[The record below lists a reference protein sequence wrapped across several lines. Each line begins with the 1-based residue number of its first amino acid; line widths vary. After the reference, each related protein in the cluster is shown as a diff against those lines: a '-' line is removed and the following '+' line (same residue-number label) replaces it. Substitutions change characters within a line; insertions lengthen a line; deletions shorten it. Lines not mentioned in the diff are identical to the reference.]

1 MLQVG
6 QWTARPTNDGGIHP
20 GGGAEGTLGYV
31 GGRWNSGWGVSTTPW
46 GIVQPQFGQNSVPA
60 GGNAPQRGQNAMAPL
75 NYMPYFTVGSPLRS
89 RCVALATLDAA
100 LYEELAG
107 ELRARHIPSVSVLPG
122 ERIPAQA
129 AVVLTS
135 PPEVPRIVHAH
146 ILPVKRDGDRTALWA
161 AVEHALHPGNPTSE
175 LLIGIDP
182 GPRPGYAVLTED
194 RCLAEGILESPE
206 AAAQLGHHLGRRFPS
221 RDLRFRVGSGD
232 RLARDRV
239 LNALVAL
246 HHPVELVDER
256 GTTPRG
262 HRRPRDAIAA
272 RAIAR
277 SRGRPVRGRTTLSVT
292 AGEIANL
299 QRLSREGSRGKF
311 TIPRAEADRVLRGEL
326 TLPEALARGERRYMK
341 GRGPPP
347 SDSSEPS

>member
-1 MLQVG
+1 
-6 QWTARPTNDGGIHP
+6 
-20 GGGAEGTLGYV
+20 
-31 GGRWNSGWGVSTTPW
+31 
-46 GIVQPQFGQNSVPA
+46 
-60 GGNAPQRGQNAMAPL
+60 
-75 NYMPYFTVGSPLRS
+75 LRN

-107 ELRARHIPSVSVLPG
+107 ELRARRIPSVSVIPG
-122 ERIPAQA
+122 ARIPTNA

-135 PPEVPRIVHAH
+135 PSEVPLIGHAH
-146 ILPVKRDGDRTALWA
+146 ILPVKSDGDRTALWA
-161 AVEHALHPGNPTSE
+161 AVEHALHPGNPSSE

-182 GPRPGYAVLTED
+182 GPRPGYAVIAED

-206 AAAQLGHHLGRRFPS
+206 AVAQLGHHLGRRFPS

-232 RLARDRV
+232 RVSRDRI
-239 LNALVAL
+239 LNALVPL
-246 HHPVELVDER
+246 RHPVEVVDES

-277 SRGRPVRGRTTLSVT
+277 SRGRPVHGKTRLSIT
-292 AGEIANL
+292 PGDIANL
-299 QRLSREGSRGKF
+299 QRVSREGSRGRF

-326 TLPEALARGERRYMK
+326 TLPEALAQGEERYLRGRAHH
-341 GRGPPP
+341 PPP
-347 SDSSEPS
+347 PDASESS